1 MSFSLY
7 DAAIPAFLRQLQG
20 LQNVLGKVA
29 SFAETKKVEPSVL
42 LNMRLAPDMYPFV
55 RQVQMATDH
64 ANGVAARLTNVPVPK
79 NPDVETTVPEL
90 EARIAKTVD
99 FLKSVTP
106 EQCAGAETREIVLLL
121 GPKKDFRLEFTNGDD
136 YVMKFALP
144 NFYFHATAA
153 YLIARHAGVEVG
165 KRDYLGG
172 AI

>member
-7 DAAIPAFLRQLQG
+7 DASVPAFLRQLKG
-20 LQNVLGKVA
+20 LQIILNKAA
-29 SFAETKKVEPSVL
+29 SFAEAKKFDPSVL

-55 RQVQMATDH
+55 RQVQLATDH

-79 NPDVETTVPEL
+79 NPDVETSIPEL
-90 EARIAKTVD
+90 EARVAKTID
-99 FLKSVTP
+99 FLKSIMP
-106 EQCAGAETREIVLLL
+106 EHCVGSETRDIVLLL
-121 GPKKDFRLEFTNGDD
+121 GPKKDFRLELKGDT
-136 YVMKFALP
+136 YVINFALP

-153 YLIARHAGVEVG
+153 YLIARHAGVELG